1 MISKVQTGETPNIN
15 SFASFPNEKRVR
27 RGYLSRRYHNL
38 EESDTFT
45 KVRATAGAVIGTAI
59 PLVYFAKKQN
69 GKIGNL
75 NSLLRLKY
83 GLKEFITIG
92 AGSIFGGTIAGMLGE
107 SKRVRKNKLNEG
119 VFQFMNC
126 SVPPVIIAGLFK
138 LGEKVKPLNNVP
150 CKIGATIAG
159 VGGGMYLA
167 AELSNKINDPKDLY
181 PDRKLTIKD
190 ALANF
195 DDVLGALVLAKFKF
209 IEKLGAERLLP
220 AVTAWCGYRAGVS
233 N

>member
-1 MISKVQTGETPNIN
+1 MINKIQTYDNPLLN
-15 SFASFPNEKRVR
+15 SFSSFPNEKRVR
-27 RGYLSRRYHNL
+27 KGYLSRRYHNV
-38 EESDTFT
+38 EEADTFT
-45 KVRATAGAVIGTAI
+45 KVRAAVGAVAGAAI

-69 GKIGNL
+69 GRIGSL
-75 NSLLRLKY
+75 NQLLRINY

-92 AGSIFGGTIAGMLGE
+92 AGSILGGVAGGMIGE
-107 SKRVRKNKLNEG
+107 PEHTRKGKINEG

-138 LGEKVKPLNNVP
+138 LGEKVKRLNNVP
-150 CKIGATIAG
+150 CKIGATGIGA
-159 VGGGMYLA
+159 VGGMYLA

>member
-1 MISKVQTGETPNIN
+1 MTVSTQNIDKSPFSN
-15 SFASFPNEKRVR
+15 FASYRKNSGTQKVYR
-27 RGYLSRRYHNL
+27 SRRYHNL
-38 EESDTFT
+38 EEADKFT
-45 KVRATAGAVIGTAI
+45 KLRATAGAVAGAAV
-59 PLVYFAKKQN
+59 PLLYFAKKQN
-69 GKIGNL
+69 GKISSL
-75 NSLLRLKY
+75 NKLLQINY
-83 GLKEFITIG
+83 GLKEFIAIG
-92 AGSIFGGTIAGMLGE
+92 AASILGGVLAGMIGE
-107 SKRVRKNKLNEG
+107 SKQSRQNKINEG

-138 LGEKVKPLNNVP
+138 LGEKFKPLNNVP
-150 CKIGATIAG
+150 CKIAATG
-159 VGGGMYLA
+159 VGAIGGMYLA

>member
-1 MISKVQTGETPNIN
+1 MIRKIQTTENPQIN
-15 SFASFPNEKRVR
+15 SFASFSNEQNVSKA
-27 RGYLSRRYHNL
+27 YLSRRYHNF
-38 EESDTFT
+38 EKADTFT
-45 KVRATAGAVIGTAI
+45 KIRSAAGAVIGTAI

-69 GKIGNL
+69 GKIKNM
-75 NSLLRLKY
+75 NKLLGIKY
-83 GLKEFITIG
+83 GLKEFIAIG
-92 AGSIFGGTIAGMLGE
+92 AGSIFGGTAAGMIGE
-107 SKRVRKNKLNEG
+107 KKEARKNKLNEG

-126 SVPPVIIAGLFK
+126 SVPPVLIAGLFK
-138 LGEKVKPLNNVP
+138 LGEKVKPLNNIP
-150 CKIGATIAG
+150 CKIAATIVG

-167 AELSNKINDPKDLY
+167 AELSNRINDPKDLY

-233 N
+233 K

>member
-1 MISKVQTGETPNIN
+1 MTTKIQTTEYPVLNT
-15 SFASFPNEKRVR
+15 SVTLRNEKKKK
-27 RGYLSRRYHNL
+27 GEYLSRRYHNV
-38 EESDTFT
+38 EEADTFT
-45 KVRATAGAVIGTAI
+45 KIRATAGAVTGAAL
-59 PLVYFAKKQN
+59 PLFYFAKKQN
-69 GKIGNL
+69 GKLGSL
-75 NSLLRLKY
+75 NQMLRINY

-92 AGSIFGGTIAGMLGE
+92 ASSILGGVLAGMVGE
-107 SKRVRKNKLNEG
+107 NKDAQEGKIHEG

-138 LGEKVKPLNNVP
+138 LGEKFKPLNNVP
-150 CKIGATIAG
+150 SKLAATGIGA
-159 VGGGMYLA
+159 VGGMYLA

>member
-1 MISKVQTGETPNIN
+1 MTVSTQNIDKSPFSN
-15 SFASFPNEKRVR
+15 FASYRKNSGTQKVYR
-27 RGYLSRRYHNL
+27 SRRYHNL
-38 EESDTFT
+38 EEADKFT
-45 KVRATAGAVIGTAI
+45 KLRATAGAVVGAAI
-59 PLVYFAKKQN
+59 PLLYFAKKQN
-69 GKIGNL
+69 GKISSL
-75 NSLLRLKY
+75 NKLLQINY
-83 GLKEFITIG
+83 GLKEFIAIG
-92 AGSIFGGTIAGMLGE
+92 AASILGGVLAGMIGE
-107 SKRVRKNKLNEG
+107 SKQSRQNKINEG

-138 LGEKVKPLNNVP
+138 LGEKFKPLNNVP
-150 CKIGATIAG
+150 CKIAATG
-159 VGGGMYLA
+159 VGAIGGMYLA

>member
-1 MISKVQTGETPNIN
+1 MISKIQTTEKSPVN
-15 SFASFPNEKRVR
+15 SSASIRNENGTGKP
-27 RGYLSRRYHNL
+27 YISRRYHNF
-38 EESDTFT
+38 EEADTFT
-45 KVRATAGAVIGTAI
+45 KVRAAAGSVIGSVI

-69 GKIGNL
+69 GKIKTLNNL
-75 NSLLRLKY
+75 LGIKY
-83 GLKEFITIG
+83 GLKEFIAIG
-92 AGSIFGGTIAGMLGE
+92 AGSIFGGVAAGMIGE
-107 SKRVRKNKLNEG
+107 SKESRKNKLHEG

-138 LGEKVKPLNNVP
+138 IGENVKPLNNIP
-150 CKIGATIAG
+150 CKILATIVG

-181 PDRKLTIKD
+181 PDRKLTIQD

-233 N
+233 K